1 MTKAQLVRAQI
12 ITKTAFVNNDKL
24 MPNPSAPQQPIRVH
38 VFVSGR
44 VQGVG
49 YRYSTVKE
57 AQRLGVNGWVRNLPD
72 GRVEA
77 VFEGSRTVVEEIIR
91 WSHKGPAAAVVKDVA
106 VEYEELEGLRGFET
120 RR

>member
-1 MTKAQLVRAQI
+1 MQ
-12 ITKTAFVNNDKL
+12 
-24 MPNPSAPQQPIRVH
+24 NPSAPQEQIRVH

-49 YRYSTVKE
+49 YRYSTMDE

-91 WSHKGPAAAVVKDVA
+91 WCHKGPSAAVVKEVA

>member
-1 MTKAQLVRAQI
+1 MQ
-12 ITKTAFVNNDKL
+12 
-24 MPNPSAPQQPIRVH
+24 NPSAPQEQIRVH

-49 YRYSTVKE
+49 YRYCTVNE
-57 AQRLGVNGWVRNLPD
+57 ARRLGVNGWVRNLPD

-77 VFEGSRTVVEEIIR
+77 VFEGSRTVVEQIIR
-91 WSHKGPAAAVVKDVA
+91 WCHQGPIGAVVKDVA
-106 VEYEELEGLRGFET
+106 VEYEELEDLPGFET

>member
-1 MTKAQLVRAQI
+1 MQDSSPLPEQIRA
-12 ITKTAFVNNDKL
+12 
-24 MPNPSAPQQPIRVH
+24 H

-49 YRYSTVKE
+49 YRMSTWE
-57 AQRLGVNGWVRNLPD
+57 AATDLGLSGWVRNLPE

-77 VFEGSRTVVEEIIR
+77 VFEGTRNVVEKMIH
-91 WSHKGPAAAVVKDVA
+91 WCHQGNPAAVVKDVA
-106 VEYEELEGLRGFET
+106 VEYEQPEGIRGFDV